1 MSASLKWK
9 LIAGFVVVFFAG
21 LAAGAFLGAVQS
33 RHHRMNFNRIH
44 PLAERVRN
52 RMQQRLEL
60 TPEQI
65 KQTAPIFD
73 KTARELE
80 AIRAETGR
88 RVHETLAASD
98 RELAPVLTPAQRAKL
113 AAMQARRDA
122 DRDKPEGEVAP
133 GGHP

>member
-1 MSASLKWK
+1 MSGSLKGK
-9 LIAGFVVVFFAG
+9 LVAGFVLVFLAG
-21 LAAGAFLGAVQS
+21 LAAGAFLGAAQS
-33 RHHRMNFNRIH
+33 RHHRMDFNRAH

-52 RMQQRLEL
+52 RMQKHLDL

-113 AAMQARRDA
+113 ATMQARHDA
-122 DRDKPEGEVAP
+122 EHDKRGGEVDP
-133 GGHP
+133 GGPH